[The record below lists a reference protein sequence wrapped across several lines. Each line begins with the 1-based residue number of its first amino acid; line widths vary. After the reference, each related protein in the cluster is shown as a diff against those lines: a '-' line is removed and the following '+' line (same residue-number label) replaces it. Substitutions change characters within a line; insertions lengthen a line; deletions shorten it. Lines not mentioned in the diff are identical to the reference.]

1 MLVVINTPAKC
12 KSNNIPLGV
21 IGVMLYIHKMQKIF
35 LCYYTLMQNI
45 VESGIRIEC
54 AMIISDFCEFV
65 LFICIIILSHIT
77 EGIK

>member
-12 KSNNIPLGV
+12 KLNNIPLGV
-21 IGVMLYIHKMQKIF
+21 RQTQKIF

-65 LFICIIILSHIT
+65 LSICIIILSHIT
-77 EGIK
+77 NRIK